1 MIIFLLIFLIQ
12 FLLFNC
18 YGTISR
24 HIFGLLWKWFSG
36 FGIFWQEC
44 EDNSYIRQIA
54 KSVGRWSASVSIN
67 PPVNPKFLRL
77 KRSSP
82 NSANQCSRTTW
93 FQICHCTMQL
103 RHSSFSSSIFD
114 VSMSECLIV
123 NNQHFIWCKY
133 TRRSLQEGRLIV
145 KLFAIS

>member
-1 MIIFLLIFLIQ
+1 MIKDILH
-12 FLLFNC
+12 NC
-18 YGTISR
+18 HGTISR

-103 RHSSFSSSIFD
+103 RHSCIPVSSFSSIIFD
-114 VSMSECLIV
+114 VSVRMSNC
-123 NNQHFIWCKY
+123 QHFIWCKC
-133 TRRSLQEGRLIV
+133 TRRSFQERRLIV
-145 KLFAIS
+145 VKLLQLVKN

>member
-1 MIIFLLIFLIQ
+1 MINVILH
-12 FLLFNC
+12 NC
-18 YGTISR
+18 HGTISR

-103 RHSSFSSSIFD
+103 RHWCIPVSSFSSIIFD
-114 VSMSECLIV
+114 VRMSDC
-123 NNQHFIWCKY
+123 QHFIWCKY
-133 TRRSLQEGRLIV
+133 TRRSLQERRLIV
-145 KLFAIS
+145 KLFTIS